1 MNARR
6 VRPLLVVALAF
17 AVPASAEAAQ
27 KRHLRLGSLTFHR
40 CLPTRRGWC
49 GSVSRP
55 LDPARSHGARI
66 RIGFQWLPPRHRRS
80 GPALVAVEGGPG
92 YPSAGSVLEY
102 HGIFSRLIGR
112 RGLLLVDNR
121 GTGMSALID
130 FAPLQSFTGRTS
142 GPRFAARVAGCPAAD
157 RAPLPARACRPVRGG
172 ACAPA
177 AHRAAHRHHAQL
189 RRLARPRAGDW
200 ADDRRPRAG
209 RRLRPGDLPRARPVR
224 ARGACRRP
232 RAAAAL
238 GGAVRQLRPRNE
250 HGRLLHGRPLLR
262 RELRGLS
269 AAAPGVEPATSAS
282 ATR

>member
-142 GPRFAARVAGCPAAD
+142 GPRFAARVAGCPRQTERRYPHVHVDLFAAELVH
-157 RAPLPARACRPVRGG
+157 RLRTAPLTGITRNSDGSRARARVTGRTIVDLVQDAASGPVIYRELDPSV
-172 ACAPA
+172 PA
-177 AHRAAHRHHAQL
+177 AL
-189 RRLARPRAGDW
+189 AGDPCRCCAW
-200 ADDRRPRAG
+200 RCSPAATTTE
-209 RRLRPGDLPRARPVR
+209 RARP
-224 ARGACRRP
+224 
-232 RAAAAL
+232 
-238 GGAVRQLRPRNE
+238 
-250 HGRLLHGRPLLR
+250 
-262 RELRGLS
+262 
-269 AAAPGVEPATSAS
+269 ATSRTAS
-282 ATR
+282 TSP